1 MLSDLFKLSRKE
13 KYVVESVFIALCFII
28 LAVWL
33 LTADAA
39 ELCRRDKLLYV
50 LSSCTVF
57 GLFELFEYI
66 GYRRDTK
73 KHNDF
78 ILYGRKYPSE
88 EEQLRALTIE
98 KIAELRHFDNDSFE
112 DFAEMYND
120 EPEDYSFIVGLT
132 KFAGVCRRSDPEE
145 WYAMLS
151 AGDSMREFIV
161 LSLKFFA
168 LHSEAI
174 RFQKLCE
181 AFDGDTLP
189 FREYFGVKSDKL
201 EHTVIDYVRE
211 HIRDFDY

>member
-174 RFQKLCE
+174 RFQKLCKLLT
-181 AFDGDTLP
+181 ATLSP
-189 FREYFGVKSDKL
+189 SANTSAL
-201 EHTVIDYVRE
+201 NPTSSSTP
-211 HIRDFDY
+211 